1 VATLE
6 RTAHSHKN
14 IRQMLFILILFFVL
28 SGFVSAGALPP
39 LPASIR
45 DNGLGPNVSR
55 WVLSSVSGVESQM
68 DTEFEYNEAHTQY
81 RFRVS
86 IPQDK
91 KAVLDSC
98 LSGVDRQKCIDSSVV
113 LSVPVVRVDAS
124 VQLGASSK
132 SGGIKPVV
140 DDYSEVDLKAVPVS
154 GAVSKSLDLNSPF
167 WSEWLPM
174 PGVGAS
180 FKVGWNSQEWII
192 ISSAVVPAV
201 LFDWDGV
208 LLAGCGEGCE
218 GVRFWN
224 TSSEHWEKFGVLNSD
239 VYSLVVKDGV
249 LYAGGDFTGRVSL
262 WNESESAWQVVG
274 GGLDSG
280 VYSLVVKD
288 GVLYA
293 GGYFT
298 GRVSL
303 WNPYTHEWQV
313 LGGISES
320 VNRTC
325 HTYYVTSCIGIP
337 LAAWCEL
344 AYGNDG
350 LDYNCHW
357 DGSCQDDYED
367 TCNADTTV
375 WRGGVGAFINA
386 FVVQGD
392 FLYAGGMGVYYFN
405 ISDMITTTTTSTT
418 SSTTT
423 TTTLISVC
431 GSFTNNTC
439 DYYDLDESGCNS
451 HYVVYGE
458 VDENCLYNGSSML
471 CSVSGVQCVASTTT
485 TTTTSVSTS
494 SGSTTSTTL
503 AAFLSNVSIS
513 PVVHLND
520 VVSASVYL
528 TNSNGPLEGQDC
540 SVVSYFNGTILH
552 DYHTLCQYAPQ
563 IICGLLSES
572 GGCNYA
578 ATTNCSF
585 TDSAGGYYFT
595 GRTDESLGYS
605 WNKTYELRFIC
616 NAKNS
621 SAYFTLEL
629 EKQPDT
635 SKLEA
640 FLNQYGG
647 MIVLGFLGTGA
658 LLVFAV
664 ILVSFLSWAWH
675 RGRKKR

>member
-1 VATLE
+1 VYSL
-6 RTAHSHKN
+6 
-14 IRQMLFILILFFVL
+14 
-28 SGFVSAGALPP
+28 
-39 LPASIR
+39 
-45 DNGLGPNVSR
+45 
-55 WVLSSVSGVESQM
+55 
-68 DTEFEYNEAHTQY
+68 
-81 RFRVS
+81 
-86 IPQDK
+86 
-91 KAVLDSC
+91 
-98 LSGVDRQKCIDSSVV
+98 VV
-113 LSVPVVRVDAS
+113 
-124 VQLGASSK
+124 K
-132 SGGIKPVV
+132 
-140 DDYSEVDLKAVPVS
+140 
-154 GAVSKSLDLNSPF
+154 
-167 WSEWLPM
+167 
-174 PGVGAS
+174 
-180 FKVGWNSQEWII
+180 
-192 ISSAVVPAV
+192 
-201 LFDWDGV
+201 DGV
-208 LLAGCGEGCE
+208 LYAGGYFTGR
-218 GVRFWN
+218 VSLWN
-224 TSSEHWEKFGVLNSD
+224 ESESAWQVVGGGLDND

-249 LYAGGDFTGRVSL
+249 LYAGGDFTGRVSLWNESESAWQVVGGGLDSGVYSLVVKDGVLYAGGYFTGRVSL